1 MNRGR
6 ARIGSWVAVI
16 AACALCL
23 PAVAEASRR
32 DRSLEGRLMEHIK
45 VLASDDFEG
54 REPGTEGEART
65 LRYLGREWFDIG
77 LVSGTND
84 PGNEWFAPVTLVERV
99 PAASTAQFKRS
110 GRRLTL
116 SPDEALMLTSGN
128 RSLVRDAPVLFVGT
142 LESDLPGRSEL
153 AGRVALLLDGG
164 RDDSERQ
171 NALLAEGASAV
182 LTVLDGDRT
191 LQNVAA
197 RRQRSG
203 YALAQDATGG
213 DLEGFVTSK
222 GMDRLLRGSGTSLE
236 SLEEAVGKP
245 QFAPHLLGMTASL
258 EATTQET
265 TIRTHNL
272 IGKLPG
278 RRPGSG
284 AVLFVSH
291 WDHFGVC
298 SAPPPKIP
306 SATEP

>member
-1 MNRGR
+1 
-6 ARIGSWVAVI
+6 
-16 AACALCL
+16 
-23 PAVAEASRR
+23 
-32 DRSLEGRLMEHIK
+32 MEHIK

-191 LQNVAA
+191 RLQLEGAWFHGPFMVQAE
-197 RRQRSG
+197 
-203 YALAQDATGG
+203 ALARLCTGLDATGMMSG
-213 DLEGFVTSK
+213 STS
-222 GMDRLLRGSGTSLE
+222 
-236 SLEEAVGKP
+236 
-245 QFAPHLLGMTASL
+245 APSALAPTASHGEPKL
-258 EATTQET
+258 AARSATTAM
-265 TIRTHNL
+265 
-272 IGKLPG
+272 PM
-278 RRPGSG
+278 
-284 AVLFVSH
+284 A
-291 WDHFGVC
+291 
-298 SAPPPKIP
+298 
-306 SATEP
+306 